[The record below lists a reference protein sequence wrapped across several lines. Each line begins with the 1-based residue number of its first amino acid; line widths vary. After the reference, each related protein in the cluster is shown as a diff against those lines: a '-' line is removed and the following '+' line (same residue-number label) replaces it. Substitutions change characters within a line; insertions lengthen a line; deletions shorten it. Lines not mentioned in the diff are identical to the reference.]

1 MLSTTYFSNIG
12 VFEPPF
18 MYDDFKYFRVKITPL
33 PDVLSAITREQLNGD
48 FTVTLTYKSDGEN
61 ADKLVLGNMLVL
73 DARPWESRE
82 AMRIYSVVKRL
93 KGSTIEVKAEHAFNE
108 IRSHITDN
116 LATDNQLP
124 ASYAGAWILGNLDPP
139 LDKLSGG
146 IGLRYRF
153 SSDVETMGRL
163 NTFGV
168 NGMDA
173 FAGTEGSF
181 LDTYGGEFYRHN
193 ELLRHSTRIGSD
205 TDYVIQYG
213 TNLSDINM
221 TITSDNVVR
230 GVAPYWRLKDPN
242 DPLGVKEIAQFAW
255 GFGDGGTG
263 VSDTAHFTALNPYG
277 TAKNNPLA
285 KIIAIDFTGKE
296 DWANITDA
304 STKRTK
310 LINYGRD
317 YIKTHQSTI
326 STPAVNIK
334 IDFIDLADKKGY
346 EEYKSLA
353 TLQLGDTITLKYPL
367 MKLDV
372 PIRIISYEYNV
383 LTHKMEKMELGQPT
397 KKYLDKVSEHMMQLS
412 TATKQNLK

>member
-1 MLSTTYFSNIG
+1 MSAITYFSSIG
-12 VFEPPF
+12 VFDPPF
-18 MYDDFKYFRVKITPL
+18 MYDDFTYLRTDIKPL
-33 PDVLSAITREQLNGD
+33 PDVISAITREQLNGD
-48 FTVTLTYKSDGEN
+48 FTVTLQYKANGVN
-61 ADKLVLGNMLVL
+61 ADKLVLGNMLAL

-93 KGSTIEVKAEHAFNE
+93 KGSVIEVKAEHAFNE

-124 ASYAGAWILGNLDPP
+124 ASYAGAWIIANLDPP
-139 LDKLSGG
+139 LGTLSDGFS
-146 IGLRYRF
+146 LRYKF
-153 SSDVETMGRL
+153 SSDVETLGKL

-173 FAGTEGSF
+173 FAGTEGGF

-193 ELLRHSTRIGSD
+193 ELLRHSMRIGSE

-213 TNLSDINM
+213 TNLADINM
-221 TITSDNVVR
+221 TITSDNVIR
-230 GVAPYWRLKDPN
+230 GVAPYWRLKNPN
-242 DPLGVKEIAQFAW
+242 DPLGVKEIAQFGW

-263 VSDTAHFTALNPYG
+263 VNDYNHFTALNPYG
-277 TAKNNPLA
+277 TAKNNPLG
-285 KIIAIDFTGKE
+285 KIIAIDFSDKE
-296 DWANITDA
+296 DWASFTDA
-304 STKRTK
+304 KVWRPK
-310 LINYGRD
+310 LINYGRE

-346 EEYKSLA
+346 EEFKSLGE
-353 TLQLGDTITLKYPL
+353 LQLGDTVTLKYPA
-367 MKLDV
+367 MGLDV

-383 LTHKMEKMELGQPT
+383 LTKKMQKMELGQPA
-397 KKYLDKVSEHMMQLS
+397 KKYLDKISESMIELS
-412 TATKQNLK
+412 GTAKRNLK